1 MLSESLDASLHR
13 VRRGLFYG
21 LRLSLPVVFLASSAP
36 AQPSE
41 ISPTTQQEA
50 RRAQSLVGSYEGA
63 LAGKYR
69 VRMQLSTQDSVL
81 TGQYYYLRN
90 GQLLR
95 LTGHLAPGG
104 AMALR
109 ESAGSDTAATGLFEG
124 RLQPDGKLLGSWH
137 NAAGT
142 VHLLFELARVVGT
155 APPTIARA
163 RIGSK
168 TYFRS
173 FTIPLV
179 TVPDAGVSKLLAECF
194 SLQSLL
200 GETPTSLRAMLEDE
214 KESGLYGPQTLSYTV
229 GYNGH
234 GLLSIST
241 LAERLGAGVWY
252 EQRTQTLDLNTGFP
266 VVLADEI
273 RPELVPAFLALGQQ
287 KLQKITRQ
295 YVPTQDGFLQPED
308 VAGVL
313 SQVFSFS
320 STTEYTV
327 SASGLLFDHP
337 VSYDSLSNFVL
348 KVLKGSFRVAFSHA
362 ELARF
367 LKPDSPLRRLK

>member
-1 MLSESLDASLHR
+1 
-13 VRRGLFYG
+13 
-21 LRLSLPVVFLASSAP
+21 
-36 AQPSE
+36 
-41 ISPTTQQEA
+41 
-50 RRAQSLVGSYEGA
+50 
-63 LAGKYR
+63 
-69 VRMQLSTQDSVL
+69 
-81 TGQYYYLRN
+81 
-90 GQLLR
+90 
-95 LTGHLAPGG
+95 
-104 AMALR
+104 
-109 ESAGSDTAATGLFEG
+109 
-124 RLQPDGKLLGSWH
+124 
-137 NAAGT
+137 
-142 VHLLFELARVVGT
+142 
-155 APPTIARA
+155 
-163 RIGSK
+163 
-168 TYFRS
+168 
-173 FTIPLV
+173 
-179 TVPDAGVSKLLAECF
+179 
-194 SLQSLL
+194 
-200 GETPTSLRAMLEDE
+200 
-214 KESGLYGPQTLSYTV
+214 
-229 GYNGH
+229 
-234 GLLSIST
+234 
-241 LAERLGAGVWY
+241 
-252 EQRTQTLDLNTGFP
+252 